1 MKKIILLFAVAIA
14 TTTIACSKSESEPG
28 IPGGPKTSVP
38 EELTG
43 NWMYGNFSMTEY
55 WSQDPSEYL
64 GPGVEM
70 AFAFTF
76 NSNGTYTQYF
86 TASTVMSGVVTY
98 QQSVTQG
105 MVEVNTAS
113 KTIITHPS
121 KTHYKRTSNGH
132 VVEERDLTKEE
143 VSGNTTYTY
152 TTGTES
158 NGTEALYLT
167 LSGTPDALTFLKQ
180 E

>member
-1 MKKIILLFAVAIA
+1 MKKLILLIAVAIA
-14 TTTIACSKSESEPG
+14 TTTIACSKSESKPD
-28 IPGGPKTSVP
+28 IPDGPKTSVP

-43 NWMYGNFSMTEY
+43 TWMYGNFSTTEY
-55 WSQDPSEYL
+55 WSQDPTEYL
-64 GPGVEM
+64 GNGLEM

-86 TASTVMSGVVTY
+86 TSSSVLSGVVTY

-105 MVEVNTAS
+105 TVEVNTTS

-121 KTHYKRTSNGH
+121 KTHYKRTSNGQ
-132 VVEERDLTKEE
+132 VVEERDLSKDE
-143 VSGNTTYTY
+143 VSGNTTYAY

-167 LSGTPDALTFLKQ
+167 LSGTPEPVTFLKQ
-180 E
+180 

>member
-1 MKKIILLFAVAIA
+1 MKKLILLLAVAIA
-14 TTTIACSKSESEPG
+14 TTTIACSKSESGPG
-28 IPGGPKTSVP
+28 IPDGPKTNVS

-43 NWMYGNFSMTEY
+43 TWMYGNFSMTEY
-55 WSQDPSEYL
+55 WRQDPSEYL
-64 GPGVEM
+64 GNGLQM

-86 TASTVMSGVVTY
+86 TSSSVMSGVITY
-98 QQSVTQG
+98 QQSVTEG
-105 MVEVNTAS
+105 TVEVNTTS

-121 KTHYKRTSNGH
+121 KVHYKRTSNGQ
-132 VVEERDLTKEE
+132 VVEERDVTKDE
-143 VSGNTTYTY
+143 VSGNTSYTY

-158 NGTEALYLT
+158 KGTKALYLT
-167 LSGTPDALTFLKQ
+167 LAGTSDPLTFLKQ